1 MYYNP
6 RKKVLISKSFKT
18 ASSSLY
24 TFCVSNLM
32 EDGCQQ
38 MNMHRTIEQLIDR
51 WQIPTDDLVKIV
63 GIRNP
68 WDYVASAYHWAQ
80 MNRECPLSY
89 SFNDFVFK
97 ESDFNWKKQLKFW
110 DVENMDDVLVF
121 EDFSNELQRISKLYD
136 LQGGIGK
143 PVSWEK
149 KTLNQS
155 MGYRTLYHNQEE
167 IDEVG
172 SVFENHI
179 AFFERKFGIKYTF

>member
-6 RKKVLISKSFKT
+6 HKKVLISKSFKT

-24 TFCVSNLM
+24 TFCVNNLM

-38 MNMHRTIEQLIDR
+38 MNMHRTIEQLINR

-80 MNRECPLSY
+80 MNQECPLSY

-110 DVENMDDVLVF
+110 DIENIDDVILF

-136 LQGGIGK
+136 LHGGINK

>member
-6 RKKVLISKSFKT
+6 HKKVLISKSFKT

-24 TFCVSNLM
+24 TFCVTNLM

-51 WQIPTDDLVKIV
+51 WQIPTDNLVKIV

-68 WDYVASAYHWAQ
+68 WDYLASAYHWAQ
-80 MNRECPLSY
+80 MNGECPLSY
-89 SFNDFVFK
+89 SFNDFLFK
-97 ESDFNWKKQLKFW
+97 ECDFDWKRQLSFW
-110 DVENMDDVLVF
+110 DIENIDDVIVF
-121 EDFSNELQRISKLYD
+121 EDFSNELQRISKLYN

-167 IDEVG
+167 IDEVR